1 MTKFVLCIA
10 LKIKDYYDFV
20 SRLLPRPPGFGG
32 GFTPK
37 FIYYIL
43 IYLCAK
49 IGAFVKNAQL
59 ISLSAL
65 LQSVFFGMKV
75 DSEWKLFI
83 VYTIYIWYVIVLA
96 VPFYAA
102 EKCIFSDQNNYNNW
116 TQMYDHTFIDSSILC
131 N

>member
-1 MTKFVLCIA
+1 MNAVNTPTAPTHLETLPVPVLKDISATDSTAHVTFLYQLMTKFVLCIA

-75 DSEWKLFI
+75 DSE
-83 VYTIYIWYVIVLA
+83 
-96 VPFYAA
+96 
-102 EKCIFSDQNNYNNW
+102 
-116 TQMYDHTFIDSSILC
+116 
-131 N
+131 